1 MLHSVVLSYLVH
13 SPKPEPSSLDTDE
26 SIVPLEASLKYDTKD
41 I

>member
-1 MLHSVVLSYLVH
+1 MLHSAVLSYLVH
-13 SPKPEPSSLDTDE
+13 SPKPEPTINIDK